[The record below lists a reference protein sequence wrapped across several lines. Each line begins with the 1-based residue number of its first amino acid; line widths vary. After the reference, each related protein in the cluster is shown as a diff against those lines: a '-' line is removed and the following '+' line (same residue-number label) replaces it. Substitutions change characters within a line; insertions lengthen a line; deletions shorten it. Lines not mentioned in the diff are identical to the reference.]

1 MATAELLVVVVVV
14 VVLIVLLLPPP
25 QAASIAN
32 ADAAKAD
39 NRSRGNFLI
48 LPPKLGRF
56 AAADSV
62 LPRFFH

>member
-1 MATAELLVVVVVV
+1 V
-14 VVLIVLLLPPP
+14 VVLIVLLPPP

-48 LPPKLGRF
+48 LPPKPGRF